1 MNPSDGFPGSG
12 EYGTG
17 DPSESTV
24 GELTPKPQPAPV
36 KPAQQKGKVAIV
48 TGGGWNIGRAIAL
61 KLAREGAR
69 VVITSRNQAN
79 LEMTAA
85 EAQRDNLYVRPIV
98 ADLMKPEDVHRM
110 IGDVI
115 GEEGP
120 PDILACMAGGF
131 GCGVP
136 IIDSD
141 PEEWLDVLL
150 RNVYTTYL
158 CCRAVLPSF
167 LERQR
172 GDILTCAG
180 GGAFFP
186 MVGVNATSYAS
197 AKAAICRFTD
207 QLYVEVMDVPGIRI
221 NCMEPGMTWS
231 PRDLERIEE
240 DEKVS
245 GRRHPLREMNH
256 PPEDGAR
263 LACFLLSPEARC
275 LNGRILSVDEDWW
288 RDPSKVK
295 EVSETDLYRLRR
307 NFA

>member
-1 MNPSDGFPGSG
+1 M
-12 EYGTG
+12 
-17 DPSESTV
+17 
-24 GELTPKPQPAPV
+24 GELTPKPEPAPIESEL
-36 KPAQQKGKVAIV
+36 QRGKIAIV

-61 KLAREGAR
+61 KLATEGAR
-69 VVITSRNQAN
+69 VIITSRNGDN

-85 EAQRDNLYVRPIV
+85 QAHRKDLYIRPIV
-98 ADLMKPEDVHRM
+98 ADLTKPEDVHRM
-110 IGDVI
+110 IGDVL

-136 IIDSD
+136 IVDSD
-141 PEEWLDVLL
+141 PLEWRDVLL
-150 RNVYTTYL
+150 RNLYTTYL
-158 CCRAVLPSF
+158 SCRAVLPSM

-186 MVGVNATSYAS
+186 MVGVNATAYAS
-197 AKAAICRFTD
+197 AKAGICRFTD
-207 QLYVEVMDVPGIRI
+207 QLYVEVMDMPAIRV

-231 PRDLERIEE
+231 PKDLERIVEE
-240 DEKVS
+240 EKAL
-245 GRRHPLREMNH
+245 GRPHPLREMNH

-263 LACFLLSPEARC
+263 LACFLLSPEARL

-288 RDPSKVK
+288 LDPVKVK
-295 EVSETDLYRLRR
+295 QVSETDLYRLRR
-307 NFA
+307 TFA